1 MNFKGSKTLAACK
14 RQSECCSIKHLFF
27 SQLRCTNEIIPEA
40 QWEPLNMCLKA
51 ASETVYLSL
60 TCLAFT
66 NHVKHESVCLKS
78 NPFRYEIMFECLEI
92 KVAFKT
98 IYVKV
103 NKNIL
108 VNLLLLSLCV
118 KFAFVLHLTWLF
130 LLHIF
135 LCVLALLNISFF
147 N

>member
-1 MNFKGSKTLAACK
+1 MNFKGSKMLAACK

-51 ASETVYLSL
+51 ASKTVYLSL

-66 NHVKHESVCLKS
+66 NHMKHESVCLKN

-98 IYVKV
+98 IYVEV
-103 NKNIL
+103 NKKYSCKS
-108 VNLLLLSLCV
+108 VASFSVCQV
-118 KFAFVLHLTWLF
+118 CFCFAFDLAVSTPHF
-130 LLHIF
+130 F
-135 LCVLALLNISFF
+135 CVLALLNISF